1 MQRSKFFI
9 VFAILCSLFL
19 MKSVNASTYTPTG
32 NLLSQ
37 NNYVTSLI
45 DMAYNDSSNFLTKKF
60 AIFQVDYD
68 YYLVF
73 SDNITINSNSITFSN
88 SAIYLAHRSNE
99 SYNYYYNYSK
109 FNESDTTVNLSYIVF
124 SNVNSTNTI
133 NSSYFSD
140 YKFNYNITNLGIFVL
155 ALLFAIFVTKERSF

>member
-1 MQRSKFFI
+1 MQRNKYFI
-9 VFAILCSLFL
+9 VFAIFCCLFL
-19 MKSVNASTYTPTG
+19 MKSVNASTYTPTS

-60 AIFQVDYD
+60 AIFQIDYD

-73 SDNITINSNSITFSN
+73 SDNISILNNSITFNN
-88 SAIYLAHRSNE
+88 SVIYLAHRSNE
-99 SYNYYYNYSK
+99 SYNYYYIFSK
-109 FNESDTTVNLSYIVF
+109 FNETNTTVNLSYIVF
-124 SNVNSTNTI
+124 SNVKASNTI

-140 YKFNYNITNLGIFVL
+140 YKFNYNIINLGIFVL

>member
-1 MQRSKFFI
+1 
-9 VFAILCSLFL
+9 
-19 MKSVNASTYTPTG
+19 MKSVNASTYTPTS

-37 NNYVTSLI
+37 NNYVTTLI
-45 DMAYNDSSNFLTKKF
+45 DMAYNDSSNFLTKNF
-60 AIFQVDYD
+60 AIFQIDYD

-73 SDNITINSNSITFSN
+73 SDNISFLNNSITFNN
-88 SAIYLAHRSNE
+88 STIYLAHRSNE
-99 SYNYYYNYSK
+99 SYNYYYTFSK

-124 SNVNSTNTI
+124 SNVNATNTI

-140 YKFNYNITNLGIFVL
+140 YKFNYNIINLGIFVL

>member
-1 MQRSKFFI
+1 MQRNKYFI
-9 VFAILCSLFL
+9 VFAIFCCLFL
-19 MKSVNASTYTPTG
+19 MKSVNASTYTPTS

-60 AIFQVDYD
+60 AIFQIDYD

-73 SDNITINSNSITFSN
+73 SDNISILNNSITFNN
-88 SAIYLAHRSNE
+88 SVIYLAHRSNE
-99 SYNYYYNYSK
+99 SYNYYTFSK
-109 FNESDTTVNLSYIVF
+109 FNETNTTVNLSYIVF
-124 SNVNSTNTI
+124 SNVKASNTI

-140 YKFNYNITNLGIFVL
+140 YKFNYNIINLGIFVL

>member
-1 MQRSKFFI
+1 MQRNKFFI
-9 VFAILCSLFL
+9 VFAILCCLFL
-19 MKSVNASTYTPTG
+19 MKSVNASTYTPTS

-37 NNYVTSLI
+37 NNYVTTLI

-60 AIFQVDYD
+60 AIFQIDYD

-73 SDNITINSNSITFSN
+73 SDNISFLNNSITFNN
-88 SAIYLAHRSNE
+88 STIYLAHRSNE
-99 SYNYYYNYSK
+99 SYNYYYTFSK

-124 SNVNSTNTI
+124 SNVNATNTI

-140 YKFNYNITNLGIFVL
+140 YKFNYNIINLGIFVL

>member
-1 MQRSKFFI
+1 MQRNKYFI
-9 VFAILCSLFL
+9 VFAIFCCLFL
-19 MKSVNASTYTPTG
+19 MKSVNASTYTPTS

-60 AIFQVDYD
+60 AIFQIDYD

-73 SDNITINSNSITFSN
+73 SDNISILNNSITFNN
-88 SAIYLAHRSNE
+88 SVIYLAHRSNE
-99 SYNYYYNYSK
+99 SYNYYYTFSK
-109 FNESDTTVNLSYIVF
+109 FNETNTTVNLSYIVF
-124 SNVNSTNTI
+124 SNVKASNTI

-140 YKFNYNITNLGIFVL
+140 YKFNYNIINLGIFVL

>member
-1 MQRSKFFI
+1 VQRNKYFI
-9 VFAILCSLFL
+9 VFAILCCLFL
-19 MKSVNASTYTPTG
+19 MKSVNASTYTPTS

-37 NNYVTSLI
+37 NNYVTTLI

-60 AIFQVDYD
+60 AIFQIDYD

-73 SDNITINSNSITFSN
+73 SDNISFLNNSITFNN
-88 SAIYLAHRSNE
+88 STIYLAHRSNE
-99 SYNYYYNYSK
+99 SYNYYYTFSK

-124 SNVNSTNTI
+124 SNVNATNTI

-140 YKFNYNITNLGIFVL
+140 YKFNYNIINLGIFVL

>member
-1 MQRSKFFI
+1 
-9 VFAILCSLFL
+9 
-19 MKSVNASTYTPTG
+19 MKSVNASTYTPTS

-60 AIFQVDYD
+60 AIFQIDYD

-73 SDNITINSNSITFSN
+73 SDNISILNNSITFNN
-88 SAIYLAHRSNE
+88 SVIYLAHRSNE
-99 SYNYYYNYSK
+99 SYNYYYTFSK
-109 FNESDTTVNLSYIVF
+109 FNETNTTVNLSYIVF
-124 SNVNSTNTI
+124 SNVKASNTI

-140 YKFNYNITNLGIFVL
+140 YKFNYNIINLGIFVL
-155 ALLFAIFVTKERSF
+155 ALLFAIFVTKERSFQ

>member
-1 MQRSKFFI
+1 MQRSKYFI

-45 DMAYNDSSNFLTKKF
+45 DMAYNDSSNFLTKKY

-73 SDNITINSNSITFSN
+73 SDNYSIANNSIIFTN
-88 SAIYLAHRSNE
+88 STIYLAHE

-124 SNVNSTNTI
+124 SNVNATNTI

-140 YKFNYNITNLGIFVL
+140 YKFNYNITNLCIFVL

>member
-1 MQRSKFFI
+1 MQRNKYFI
-9 VFAILCSLFL
+9 VFAILCCLFL
-19 MKSVNASTYTPTG
+19 MKSVNASTYTPTS

-37 NNYVTSLI
+37 NNYVTTLI

-60 AIFQVDYD
+60 AIFQIDYD

-73 SDNITINSNSITFSN
+73 SDNISFLNNSITFNN
-88 SAIYLAHRSNE
+88 STIYLAHRSNE
-99 SYNYYYNYSK
+99 SYNYYYTFSK

-124 SNVNSTNTI
+124 SNVNATNTI

-140 YKFNYNITNLGIFVL
+140 YKFNYNIINLGIFVL

>member
-1 MQRSKFFI
+1 MQRNKYFI
-9 VFAILCSLFL
+9 VFAILCCLFL
-19 MKSVNASTYTPTG
+19 MKSVNASTYTPTS

-37 NNYVTSLI
+37 NNYVTTLI

-60 AIFQVDYD
+60 AIFQIDYD

-73 SDNITINSNSITFSN
+73 SDNISFLNNSITFNN
-88 SAIYLAHRSNE
+88 STIYLAHRSNE
-99 SYNYYYNYSK
+99 SYNYYYTFSK

-124 SNVNSTNTI
+124 SNVNATNTI

-140 YKFNYNITNLGIFVL
+140 YKFNYNIINLCIFVL

>member
-32 NLLSQ
+32 NLISQ

-45 DMAYNDSSNFLTKKF
+45 DMAYNDSSNFLTKNY
-60 AIFQVDYD
+60 AIFQIDYD
-68 YYLVF
+68 YYLVY
-73 SDNITINSNSITFSN
+73 SDNYSFSNNSIIFNN
-88 SAIYLAHRSNE
+88 STIYLAHRSNE
-99 SYNYYYNYSK
+99 SYNYYYSYSK

-124 SNVNSTNTI
+124 SNVNATNTL

>member
-1 MQRSKFFI
+1 MQRNKYFI
-9 VFAILCSLFL
+9 VFAIFCCLFL
-19 MKSVNASTYTPTG
+19 MKSVNASTYTPTS

-60 AIFQVDYD
+60 AIFQIDYD

-73 SDNITINSNSITFSN
+73 SDNISILNNFITFNN
-88 SAIYLAHRSNE
+88 SVIYLAHRSNE
-99 SYNYYYNYSK
+99 SYNYYYTFSK
-109 FNESDTTVNLSYIVF
+109 FNETNTTVNLSYIVF
-124 SNVNSTNTI
+124 SNVKASNTI

-140 YKFNYNITNLGIFVL
+140 YKFNYNIINLGIFVL

>member
-1 MQRSKFFI
+1 
-9 VFAILCSLFL
+9 
-19 MKSVNASTYTPTG
+19 MKSVNASTYTPTS

-60 AIFQVDYD
+60 AIFQIDYD

-73 SDNITINSNSITFSN
+73 SDNISILNNSITFNN
-88 SAIYLAHRSNE
+88 SVIYLAHRSNE
-99 SYNYYYNYSK
+99 SYNYYYTFSK
-109 FNESDTTVNLSYIVF
+109 FNETNTTVNLSYIVF
-124 SNVNSTNTI
+124 SNVKASNTI

-140 YKFNYNITNLGIFVL
+140 YKFNYNIINLGIFVL

>member
-1 MQRSKFFI
+1 MQRNKYFI
-9 VFAILCSLFL
+9 VFAIFCCLFL
-19 MKSVNASTYTPTG
+19 MKSVNASTYTPTS

-60 AIFQVDYD
+60 AIFQIDYD

-73 SDNITINSNSITFSN
+73 SDNISILNNSITFNN
-88 SAIYLAHRSNE
+88 SVIYLAHRSNE
-99 SYNYYYNYSK
+99 SYNYYYTFSK
-109 FNESDTTVNLSYIVF
+109 FNETNTTVNLSYIVF
-124 SNVNSTNTI
+124 SNVKSSNTI

-140 YKFNYNITNLGIFVL
+140 YKFNYNIINLGIFVL